1 MNYMFIIRGE
11 TMNKKR
17 TNRIVA
23 IFNIIFIVTFYIFTF
38 SANYLMSSVMSGE
51 AGGKSIY
58 NSFIIDTLL
67 NNIQIILPLMYSGIG
82 IINIICAI
90 QNKKNK
96 KICFW
101 QLVFG
106 IYYFWTG
113 LGILISLTDM
123 DEDVIEWINKIIFSI
138 VPIIL
143 AIINLVLIKKHKPK
157 AIQVISYIAVII
169 LSILSL
175 LGIISTYW
183 QIIAVVMQ
191 LIYIHFQDRNIEES
205 KSRKIVNTI
214 LYYVLQLILAVGFL
228 VMVLSSLLITKMN
241 EIKWKNGLIELYN
254 NVTTLK
260 GSTDKE
266 LYIPVEKNYK
276 YGFIN
281 ENGQEKISCQYDR
294 VTYFNEIE
302 INNSTYYIALAKKD
316 NKFYIISKSNN
327 SIELNGALEKYM
339 QTMDN
344 HWGESMTSMFNEE
357 GNYRL
362 AYIQSFE
369 FFLQAFTRGET
380 NLKEQT
386 VETNNTNSI
395 TLTEKNSKY
404 YYRIIEPIYEET
416 DYDEDYYDEDEN
428 TYYLASSN
436 TKYNVTITKSN
447 GEQKSSIVYLP
458 GLDEDDATLDIFTN
472 GYIEFEN
479 EEHTRNGWYDSDGN
493 QITIPNTYIIRDIKD
508 NKAILQFNNTEDE
521 NYDENKKYE
530 LHFLI
535 IDMTGKTLLQTTAID
550 VYDNMYLVKNDNNK
564 MVLMDKDLNVISNEY
579 DKIITTMQMDISA
592 NYSSYY

>member
-1 MNYMFIIRGE
+1 
-11 TMNKKR
+11 MNKKR

-23 IFNIIFIVTFYIFTF
+23 IFNIISIVTFYIFAF
-38 SANYLMSSVMSGE
+38 SESYLMSSIMSGE
-51 AGGKSIY
+51 TGGKSIY

-157 AIQVISYIAVII
+157 AIQVISYIAVIM

-175 LGIISTYW
+175 LEIISTYW

-205 KSRKIVNTI
+205 KSRKIVNMI
-214 LYYVLQLILAVGFL
+214 LYYVLQLILAVVFL

-327 SIELNGALEKYM
+327 SIELNGTLEKYM

-344 HWGESMTSMFNEE
+344 HWGDSMTSMLNEK

-369 FFLQAFTRGET
+369 FFLQTFTRGET
-380 NLKEQT
+380 NLNRQT

-404 YYRIIEPIYEET
+404 YYSNKNYSMIIEPIYEET
-416 DYDEDYYDEDEN
+416 DYDEDEN
-428 TYYLASSN
+428 TYYLESSD

-447 GEQKSSIVYLP
+447 GEKKSSIVYLP
-458 GLDEDDATLDIFTN
+458 GLDEDDATLYIFTN

-493 QITIPNTYIIRDIKD
+493 QITIPNTYIITDIKD
-508 NKAILQFNNTEDE
+508 NKVILQFNNTEDE
-521 NYDENKKYE
+521 NYNENKKYE

-564 MVLMDKDLNVISNEY
+564 MVLTDKDLNVISNEY
-579 DKIITTMQMDISA
+579 DKIITTIEVDVIA

>member
-1 MNYMFIIRGE
+1 MN
-11 TMNKKR
+11 TKR

-23 IFNIIFIVTFYIFTF
+23 IFNVISIATFYIFTF
-38 SANYLMSSVMSGE
+38 SASYLMSSILSGE
-51 AGGKSIY
+51 PEGKSIY
-58 NSFIIDTLL
+58 NSFIIDILI

-106 IYYFWTG
+106 ICYFWTG
-113 LGILISLTDM
+113 LGVFISVASI
-123 DEDVIEWINKIIFSI
+123 DENIIKWIDKIISSI

-157 AIQVISYIAVII
+157 VIQVISYIAVII

-175 LGIISTYW
+175 LEIISTYW

-191 LIYIHFQDRNIEES
+191 LLYIHFQDSNIEES
-205 KSRKIVNTI
+205 KSRKIVNII
-214 LYYVLQLILAVGFL
+214 LYYVLQLILVVGFL
-228 VMVLSSLLITKMN
+228 IMVLSSLLITKVN
-241 EIKWKNGLIELYN
+241 EVKWKNGLIELYN

-281 ENGQEKISCQYDR
+281 ENGEEKISCQYDR

-302 INNSTYYIALAKKD
+302 INNNTYYIALAKKD

-327 SIELNGALEKYM
+327 SIELNGNLEKYM
-339 QTMDN
+339 QIVDN
-344 HWGESMTSMFNEE
+344 HLGELMTNIVNEG

-369 FFLQAFTRGET
+369 FFLQILTRGET
-380 NLKEQT
+380 KLNQQT
-386 VETNNTNSI
+386 VETNNTNTI
-395 TLTEKNSKY
+395 TLTEEKFKY
-404 YYRIIEPIYEET
+404 YYNNKNYSMIIEPIYEET
-416 DYDEDYYDEDEN
+416 DYDEDEN
-428 TYYLASSN
+428 IYYLPSN
-436 TKYNVTITKSN
+436 DTKYNVTITKSN
-447 GEQKSSIVYLP
+447 GEQETSIVYLP
-458 GLDEDDATLDIFTN
+458 GLNEEDATLDVFTN

-479 EEHTRNGWYDSDGN
+479 EEQTRNGWYDNDGN
-493 QITIPNTYIIRDIKD
+493 QITIPNTYTIKDIKD
-508 NKAILQFNNTEDE
+508 NKVILQQLNNTEDE
-521 NYDENKKYE
+521 NYDENKKGE

-535 IDMTGKTLLQTTAID
+535 IDITGKTLLQTTAID

-564 MVLMDKDLNVISNEY
+564 MVLMDKDLKVISNEY
-579 DKIITTMQMDISA
+579 DRIITTMQIDIYA

>member
-1 MNYMFIIRGE
+1 
-11 TMNKKR
+11 MNKKR

-23 IFNIIFIVTFYIFTF
+23 IFNIISIVTFYIFAF
-38 SANYLMSSVMSGE
+38 SASYLMSSIMSGE
-51 AGGKSIY
+51 TGGKSIY

-175 LGIISTYW
+175 LEIISTYW

-404 YYRIIEPIYEET
+404 YYSNKNYSMIIEPIYEET

>member
-1 MNYMFIIRGE
+1 
-11 TMNKKR
+11 MNKKR

-23 IFNIIFIVTFYIFTF
+23 IFNIISIVTFYIFAF
-38 SANYLMSSVMSGE
+38 SESYLMSSIMSGE
-51 AGGKSIY
+51 TGGKSIY

-113 LGILISLTDM
+113 LGILISPTDM

-157 AIQVISYIAVII
+157 AIQVISYIAVIM

-175 LGIISTYW
+175 LEIISTYW

-205 KSRKIVNTI
+205 KSRKIVNMI
-214 LYYVLQLILAVGFL
+214 LYYVLQLILAVVFL

-327 SIELNGALEKYM
+327 SIELNGTLEKYM

-344 HWGESMTSMFNEE
+344 HWGDSMTSMLNEK

-369 FFLQAFTRGET
+369 FFLQTFTRGET
-380 NLKEQT
+380 NLNRQT

-404 YYRIIEPIYEET
+404 YYSNKNYSMIIEPIYEET
-416 DYDEDYYDEDEN
+416 DYDEDEN
-428 TYYLASSN
+428 TYYLESSD

-447 GEQKSSIVYLP
+447 GEKKSSIVYLP
-458 GLDEDDATLDIFTN
+458 GLDEDDATLYIFTN

-493 QITIPNTYIIRDIKD
+493 QITIPNTYIITDIKD
-508 NKAILQFNNTEDE
+508 NKVILQFNNTEDE
-521 NYDENKKYE
+521 NYNENKKYE

-564 MVLMDKDLNVISNEY
+564 MVLTDKDLNVISNEY
-579 DKIITTMQMDISA
+579 DKIITTIEVDVIA

>member
-1 MNYMFIIRGE
+1 
-11 TMNKKR
+11 MNKKR

-23 IFNIIFIVTFYIFTF
+23 IFNIISIVTFYIFAF
-38 SANYLMSSVMSGE
+38 SESYLMSSIMSGE
-51 AGGKSIY
+51 TGGKSIY

-157 AIQVISYIAVII
+157 AIQVISYIAVIM

-175 LGIISTYW
+175 LEIISTYW

-205 KSRKIVNTI
+205 KSRKIVNMI
-214 LYYVLQLILAVGFL
+214 LYYVLQLILAVVFL

-327 SIELNGALEKYM
+327 SIELNGTLEKYM

-344 HWGESMTSMFNEE
+344 HWGDSMTSMLNEK

-369 FFLQAFTRGET
+369 FFLQTFTRGET
-380 NLKEQT
+380 NLNRQT

-404 YYRIIEPIYEET
+404 YYSNKNYSMIIEPIYEET

-428 TYYLASSN
+428 TYYLESSD

-447 GEQKSSIVYLP
+447 GEKKSSIVYLP
-458 GLDEDDATLDIFTN
+458 GLDEDDATLYIFTN

-493 QITIPNTYIIRDIKD
+493 QITIPNTYIITDIKD
-508 NKAILQFNNTEDE
+508 NKVILQFNNTEDE
-521 NYDENKKYE
+521 NYNENKKYE

-564 MVLMDKDLNVISNEY
+564 MVLTDKDLNVISNEY
-579 DKIITTMQMDISA
+579 DKIITTIEVDVIA

>member
-1 MNYMFIIRGE
+1 M
-11 TMNKKR
+11 
-17 TNRIVA
+17 
-23 IFNIIFIVTFYIFTF
+23 
-38 SANYLMSSVMSGE
+38 
-51 AGGKSIY
+51 
-58 NSFIIDTLL
+58 
-67 NNIQIILPLMYSGIG
+67 
-82 IINIICAI
+82 
-90 QNKKNK
+90 
-96 KICFW
+96 
-101 QLVFG
+101 
-106 IYYFWTG
+106 
-113 LGILISLTDM
+113 
-123 DEDVIEWINKIIFSI
+123 
-138 VPIIL
+138 
-143 AIINLVLIKKHKPK
+143 
-157 AIQVISYIAVII
+157 
-169 LSILSL
+169 
-175 LGIISTYW
+175 
-183 QIIAVVMQ
+183 
-191 LIYIHFQDRNIEES
+191 
-205 KSRKIVNTI
+205 
-214 LYYVLQLILAVGFL
+214 
-228 VMVLSSLLITKMN
+228 
-241 EIKWKNGLIELYN
+241 
-254 NVTTLK
+254 
-260 GSTDKE
+260 
-266 LYIPVEKNYK
+266 
-276 YGFIN
+276 
-281 ENGQEKISCQYDR
+281 
-294 VTYFNEIE
+294 
-302 INNSTYYIALAKKD
+302 
-316 NKFYIISKSNN
+316 
-327 SIELNGALEKYM
+327 KYM

-404 YYRIIEPIYEET
+404 YYSNKNYSMIIEPI
-416 DYDEDYYDEDEN
+416 YDEDYYDEDEN

-521 NYDENKKYE
+521 NYDENKK

>member
-1 MNYMFIIRGE
+1 
-11 TMNKKR
+11 MNKKR

-23 IFNIIFIVTFYIFTF
+23 IFNIISIVTFYIFAF
-38 SANYLMSSVMSGE
+38 SASYLMSSIMSGE
-51 AGGKSIY
+51 TGGKSIY

-175 LGIISTYW
+175 LEIISTYW

-344 HWGESMTSMFNEE
+344 HWGDSMTSMFNEE

-369 FFLQAFTRGET
+369 FFLQAFTGGET

-386 VETNNTNSI
+386 VETNDTNSI

-404 YYRIIEPIYEET
+404 YYSNKNYSMIIEPIYEET
-416 DYDEDYYDEDEN
+416 DYDEDEN

-458 GLDEDDATLDIFTN
+458 GLDEDDAT
-472 GYIEFEN
+472 
-479 EEHTRNGWYDSDGN
+479 
-493 QITIPNTYIIRDIKD
+493 
-508 NKAILQFNNTEDE
+508 
-521 NYDENKKYE
+521 
-530 LHFLI
+530 
-535 IDMTGKTLLQTTAID
+535 
-550 VYDNMYLVKNDNNK
+550 
-564 MVLMDKDLNVISNEY
+564 
-579 DKIITTMQMDISA
+579 
-592 NYSSYY
+592 

>member
-1 MNYMFIIRGE
+1 
-11 TMNKKR
+11 MNKKR

-23 IFNIIFIVTFYIFTF
+23 IFNIISVATFYIFAF
-38 SANYLMSSVMSGE
+38 SASYLMSSIMPGE
-51 AGGKSIY
+51 TGGKSIY

-113 LGILISLTDM
+113 VGILILLTDM
-123 DEDVIEWINKIIFSI
+123 DEDVIKWIDKIIFRI

-143 AIINLVLIKKHKPK
+143 AIINLVFIKKHKPK
-157 AIQVISYIAVII
+157 VIQVISYIAVII

-175 LGIISTYW
+175 LEIISTYW
-183 QIIAVVMQ
+183 QIIAIVMQ

-205 KSRKIVNTI
+205 KSRKIVNII
-214 LYYVLQLILAVGFL
+214 LYYVLQLILSVGFL
-228 VMVLSSLLITKMN
+228 VIVLSSLLITKMN

-254 NVTTLK
+254 NITTLK

-302 INNSTYYIALAKKD
+302 INNSTYYIALVKKD

-339 QTMDN
+339 QTIDN
-344 HWGESMTSMFNEE
+344 HLGESMTSMFNEE

-369 FFLQAFTRGET
+369 FFLQVFTRGEA
-380 NLKEQT
+380 NLNQQT
-386 VETNNTNSI
+386 VKTNNTNSI
-395 TLTEKNSKY
+395 TLTKKNSKY
-404 YYRIIEPIYEET
+404 YYSNKNYSMIIEPIYEET
-416 DYDEDYYDEDEN
+416 GYDEDYYDEDEN
-428 TYYLASSN
+428 TYYLASNN

-479 EEHTRNGWYDSDGN
+479 EEQTRNGWYDSNGN
-493 QITIPNTYIIRDIKD
+493 QITIPNTYTIKDIKD
-508 NKAILQFNNTEDE
+508 NKVILQLDNTEDE

-564 MVLMDKDLNVISNEY
+564 MILMDKDLNVISNEY

-592 NYSSYY
+592 NYSSYL

>member
-1 MNYMFIIRGE
+1 
-11 TMNKKR
+11 MNKKR

-23 IFNIIFIVTFYIFTF
+23 IFNIISIATFYIFTF
-38 SANYLMSSVMSGE
+38 SASYLMASIMSGNT
-51 AGGKSIY
+51 GGKSIY

-82 IINIICAI
+82 IVNIICAI

-113 LGILISLTDM
+113 LGILVSLTDI
-123 DEDVIEWINKIIFSI
+123 DEDIVEWIDRIIFSI
-138 VPIIL
+138 IPIIL
-143 AIINLVLIKKHKPK
+143 ATINLALIKKHKPK
-157 AIQVISYIAVII
+157 VIQIISYIAVII

-175 LGIISTYW
+175 LEIISTYW

-205 KSRKIVNTI
+205 KSRKIVNII

-228 VMVLSSLLITKMN
+228 VMVLSSLLITKVN
-241 EIKWKNGLIELYN
+241 EVKWKKGLIELYN

-260 GSTDKE
+260 GSTNKE

-281 ENGQEKISCQYDR
+281 ENGQEKITCQYDR

-316 NKFYIISKSNN
+316 SKFYIISKSNN
-327 SIELNGALEKYM
+327 SIELNGVLEKYI
-339 QTMDN
+339 QTIDN
-344 HWGESMTSMFNEE
+344 YWGESITSNFNEE

-362 AYIQSFE
+362 SYIQSYE
-369 FFLQAFTRGET
+369 FFLQAFTRGEVIL
-380 NLKEQT
+380 NQQT
-386 VETNNTNSI
+386 VEIHNTNSI
-395 TLTEKNSKY
+395 TLTEKKSKY
-404 YYRIIEPIYEET
+404 YYNNKNYSMIIEPIYEET
-416 DYDEDYYDEDEN
+416 DYDEDYYDENEN
-428 TYYLASSN
+428 IYYLSSSN

-447 GEQKSSIVYLP
+447 GEQKSNIVYLP
-458 GLDEDDATLDIFTN
+458 GFDDDDATLDIFTN

-479 EEHTRNGWYDSDGN
+479 EEQTRKGWYDNEGN
-493 QITIPNTYIIRDIKD
+493 QITIPNTYTISDIKD
-508 NKAILQFNNTEDE
+508 NKVILQLNNIENE

-535 IDMTGKTLLQTTAID
+535 IDMTGKTLLQSTAID

-579 DKIITTMQMDISA
+579 DKIITNMKMDVSA
-592 NYSSYY
+592 NYSSY